1 MTAARQGLG
10 RRGEELAVAHLRA
23 QGWAIVARNV
33 RYPEGELDIVS
44 ERGGRIAFVEVRT
57 RRGRAYGSPEESIT
71 IHKRRR
77 LLLAAQ
83 RYLQEHALEH
93 ADWRIDL
100 AAIELSSAGRL
111 IRLDVLEGAITG
123 EGL

>member
-1 MTAARQGLG
+1 MTVARQGLG
-10 RRGEELAVAHLRA
+10 RRGEELAAAHLRA
-23 QGWAIVARNV
+23 QGWTIVARNV
-33 RYPEGELDIVS
+33 RYPEGELDIVI
-44 ERGGRIAFVEVRT
+44 ERGGRYAFVEVRT
-57 RRGRAYGSPEESIT
+57 RRGRAHGTPEESIT
-71 IHKRRR
+71 ITKRRH

-100 AAIELSSAGRL
+100 VAIELSPAGRL

>member
-10 RRGEELAVAHLRA
+10 RRGEELAAAHLRA
-23 QGWAIVARNV
+23 QGWAVVARNV
-33 RYPEGELDIVS
+33 RYPEGELDIVI
-44 ERGGRIAFVEVRT
+44 ERGGRYAFVEVRT
-57 RRGRAYGSPEESIT
+57 RRGRAYGTPEESIT
-71 IHKRRR
+71 IHKRKR
-77 LLLAAQ
+77 LLQAAQ
-83 RYLQEHALEH
+83 HYLQEHGLSG

-100 AAIELSSAGRL
+100 VAIELAHSGRL